1 MNSISIE
8 ELRQQC
14 RIDTVEE
21 DELLLGYLDAAKEKA
36 ENYLNRKVYDDAV
49 PETDP
54 DGITITPVIRLT
66 LMLVVGFWY
75 DTRELKK
82 LPQGFYDLLCDYRF
96 SPMRQK

>member
-1 MNSISIE
+1 MTLPTIE

-14 RIDTVEE
+14 RIDIDDE
-21 DELLLGYLDAAKEKA
+21 DILLLGYLDAAKEKA
-36 ENYLNRKVYDDAV
+36 ENYLNRKLYNDAV
-49 PETDP
+49 PDSDP
-54 DGITITPVIRLT
+54 DGMLITPVIRLT

-96 SPMRQK
+96 SPMREK

>member
-1 MNSISIE
+1 MNSISIK

-14 RIDTVEE
+14 RIDIVEE

-36 ENYLNRKVYDDAV
+36 ENYLNRKLYNDAV
-49 PETDP
+49 PDSDP
-54 DGITITPVIRLT
+54 DGMLITPVIRLT

-96 SPMRQK
+96 SPMREK

>member
-21 DELLLGYLDAAKEKA
+21 DELLLSYLGAAKEKA
-36 ENYLNRKVYDDAV
+36 ENYLNRKLYDSAV
-49 PETDP
+49 PDSDP
-54 DGITITPVIRLT
+54 DGMDITPVIRLT

-96 SPMRQK
+96 SPMREK

>member
-36 ENYLNRKVYDDAV
+36 GNYLNRKVYDDAV

>member
-1 MNSISIE
+1 MTLPTIE

-14 RIDTVEE
+14 RIDIDDE
-21 DELLLGYLDAAKEKA
+21 DILLLGYLDAAKEKA
-36 ENYLNRKVYDDAV
+36 ENYLNRKLYNDAV
-49 PETDP
+49 PDSDL
-54 DGITITPVIRLT
+54 DGMLITPVIRLT

-96 SPMRQK
+96 SPMREK